1 MVVAGLSAP
10 PGYAPG
16 PYGSFAAAKSVIAR
30 MRRIDDDGVSRAEE
44 AWQFEAD
51 NGSVIAPAAI
61 RWRARYENSW
71 RRVSD
76 VEYRR

>member
-16 PYGSFAAAKSVIAR
+16 PYGNFAVAKSIIAR

-51 NGSVIAPAAI
+51 NGSVEHQLQFVGGPAM
-61 RWRARYENSW
+61 RTPW

-76 VEYRR
+76 EEYRR